1 MKALRHL
8 IPTTMGLVMLIL
20 SSACAAPMDASKALS
35 RSVIQSGGIVDAEQV
50 RVAEYLNYYEQRFP
64 EPVNTTL
71 GLDLRMGNGTV
82 PTAGGDA
89 WLQIGV
95 QAKSARP
102 EEIAPLTL
110 ALVIDC
116 SGSMGD
122 AGKMAW
128 VKQSLRVFLNSL
140 AANDQVTIIG
150 YSDNAWVLEPMRT
163 VGDGAWIASTIERL
177 APTAST
183 NLHAGLMLG
192 LREVDRHYSPARNNR
207 VILLTDGIANVG
219 VTDPQAIAEEAR
231 AYNERGVFLA
241 TIGLGHD
248 VNDALLSELA
258 IQGKG
263 PYHFIDSAEEMD
275 KVFRKD
281 ALGLM
286 AKVAANV
293 AVTIRPAP
301 GAQLTQVTGFE
312 GSLPSGPVQVS
323 LRDLAIGDSQV
334 LLVHLRLSPD
344 TQGQRPLASIEL
356 SYDDIESSGQK
367 ILVSD
372 VQVLRAGGATNEP
385 LLDVEVLRN
394 VTIQR
399 SAEGLKEISRLA
411 GAQRYGEAWRLA
423 HDLEVAL
430 RDVAGLTGEEQMLK
444 DADMMKRYQ
453 DTLAQW
459 LPAEPRTGEGIAQPT
474 RFIRGSAATPP
485 VIEVK

>member
-1 MKALRHL
+1 MKMLRL
-8 IPTTMGLVMLIL
+8 VLWTTGLVLTLL
-20 SSACAAPMDASKALS
+20 SGGCAAPMDASKSLS
-35 RSVIQSGGIVDAEQV
+35 RSVIRSGGIVDADQV

-64 EPVNTTL
+64 EPITTTL
-71 GLDLRMGNGTV
+71 GLDLRLGNGSA
-82 PTAGGDA
+82 PAAGGDA

-116 SGSMGD
+116 SGSMED
-122 AGKMAW
+122 EGKMDW

-140 AANDQVTIIG
+140 AANDQVTLIG
-150 YSDNAWVLEPMRT
+150 YSDDAWRIESMRT
-163 VGDGAWIASTIERL
+163 VGDGGWIAAAIGRL

-192 LREVDRHYSPARNNR
+192 LREVDRRYDPARNNR
-207 VILLTDGIANVG
+207 VILLTDGIANRG
-219 VTDPQAIAEEAR
+219 VTDPQAIAADAR
-231 AYNERGVFLA
+231 VFNERGVYLA

-263 PYHFIDSAEEMD
+263 PYHFIDSAQEMD

-293 AVTIRPAP
+293 SVAIRPVA
-301 GAQLTQVTGFE
+301 GVQLMDVTGFE
-312 GSLPSGPVQVS
+312 GSLPAGPVQVS
-323 LRDLAIGDSQV
+323 LRDLAPGDSQV
-334 LLVHLRLSPD
+334 LLVHLSLAPHAPGQMPLLS
-344 TQGQRPLASIEL
+344 AEL
-356 SYDDIESSGQK
+356 SYDDLKANRREV
-367 ILVSD
+367 LASD
-372 VQVLRAGGATNEP
+372 SHVVRARLSAYDP
-385 LLDVEVLRN
+385 LLDAEVLRN
-394 VTIQR
+394 ATIQR

-411 GAQRYGEAWRLA
+411 DEERYTEAWRLA
-423 HDLEVAL
+423 RDLEEAL
-430 RDVAGLTGEEQMLK
+430 RRVAELTGDEQMVD
-444 DADMMKRYQ
+444 DADMMERYG
-453 DTLAQW
+453 DTLALW
-459 LPAEPRTGEGIAQPT
+459 MPEEPRNDRELSQPT
-474 RFIRGSAATPP
+474 RFYRGGAATPP

>member
-1 MKALRHL
+1 MKTLRHL
-8 IPTTMGLVMLIL
+8 IPAAIGMVMLML

-82 PTAGGDA
+82 PPAGGDA

-163 VGDGAWIASTIERL
+163 VGDGAWIGSAIEQL

-192 LREVDRHYSPARNNR
+192 LTEVDRHYNPARNNR

-219 VTDPQAIAEEAR
+219 VTDPQAIAADAR
-231 AYNERGVFLA
+231 AYNDRGIFMA

-248 VNDALLSELA
+248 VNDTLLSELA

-301 GAQLTQVTGFE
+301 GVQLTQVTGFE
-312 GSLPSGPVQVS
+312 DRLPSGPVQVS
-323 LRDLAIGDSQV
+323 LRDLAVGDSQV

-344 TQGQRPLASIEL
+344 TRGQRSLASIEL
-356 SYDDIESSGQK
+356 SYDDLEGGGHES
-367 ILVSD
+367 ITSD
-372 VQVLRAGGATNEP
+372 VQVLRADGATNDP

-411 GAQRYGEAWRLA
+411 DAQRYGEAWRLA

-453 DTLAQW
+453 DTLAHW
-459 LPAEPRTGEGIAQPT
+459 LPAEPRIDEGKPQPT
-474 RFIRGSAATPP
+474 RFYRGSGETPP